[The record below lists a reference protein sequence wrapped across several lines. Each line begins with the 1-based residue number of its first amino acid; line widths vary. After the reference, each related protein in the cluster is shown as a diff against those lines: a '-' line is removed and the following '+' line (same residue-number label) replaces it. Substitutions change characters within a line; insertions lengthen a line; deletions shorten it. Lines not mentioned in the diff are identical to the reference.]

1 MTKRAPSHRKT
12 IGDVEFRTRSCPVGM
27 MRLCVLPNMAEQ
39 RDKRVG
45 SGVGMVVVVS
55 GLVPARVTGDGAV
68 TRCNAG

>member
-1 MTKRAPSHRKT
+1 
-12 IGDVEFRTRSCPVGM
+12 